1 MSFIYAKVYNFL
13 VKSPLDHIS
22 AVSAVKQILDD
33 HPKFAKDDLHEVI
46 LSSVN
51 DALLHCADD
60 NDRCQKICHIP
71 SQFEVAYE
79 GVLSLQKIEDS
90 QMEEDL
96 SNEAI
101 QKNLRTLKTQL
112 RKSRLPFANELV
124 EKLAKFDTSVL
135 SWKVPLASGVLY
147 SESKEIKTLLPSS
160 YESFMEPA
168 ENMKV
173 PTPSFVEELCNEF
186 VENLSDENLTD
197 NSIPL
202 LSHNGEGIWE
212 NPAFN
217 KKFLK
222 SQSEG
227 TYVNNIVV
235 PIIRAALKDLP
246 FKNAVFVSI
255 AEWQSMASKDR
266 RGDYGKWPDVMLLVR
281 YKQKT
286 HELIYTE
293 CSRIQVATQ
302 MLHLSVLIRDE
313 DQIHRLYPLR
323 SVEIPVH
330 LTKSSQKLINF
341 VDTLLLIRLRKKNEF
356 NDIVSMS
363 TIPSIGDDN

>member
-1 MSFIYAKVYNFL
+1 
-13 VKSPLDHIS
+13 
-22 AVSAVKQILDD
+22 
-33 HPKFAKDDLHEVI
+33 
-46 LSSVN
+46 
-51 DALLHCADD
+51 
-60 NDRCQKICHIP
+60 
-71 SQFEVAYE
+71 
-79 GVLSLQKIEDS
+79 
-90 QMEEDL
+90 
-96 SNEAI
+96 
-101 QKNLRTLKTQL
+101 
-112 RKSRLPFANELV
+112 
-124 EKLAKFDTSVL
+124 
-135 SWKVPLASGVLY
+135 
-147 SESKEIKTLLPSS
+147 S

-202 LSHNGEGIWE
+202 LSHNGCMKRLKQFYGELQGIWE

-293 CSRIQVATQ
+293 CSRLVCIQVATQ

-341 VDTLLLIRLRKKNEF
+341 VDTLLLIR
-356 NDIVSMS
+356 
-363 TIPSIGDDN
+363 